1 MTEKPPHRWYQFRL
15 STVLI
20 LIAITA
26 WTIALPAYVP
36 GPPKMSDIWPIPA
49 GRPIEL
55 QLNRDLVWT
64 TIALAAFLLGKAA
77 RAIVE
82 RTRMNAATPLR
93 QATWVTRRSQN
104 TPHCDKLSPV
114 SEWTVP
120 ERTSNSNTQ
129 QGDEPCCDMRL
140 SWD

>member
-1 MTEKPPHRWYQFRL
+1 MSEQPKRRWYQFRL

-20 LIAITA
+20 LIAIAA
-26 WTIALPAYVP
+26 WAMALPAYVP

-55 QLNRDLVWT
+55 QLNRDLVWP

-82 RTRMNAATPLR
+82 RTRMNAATP
-93 QATWVTRRSQN
+93 
-104 TPHCDKLSPV
+104 
-114 SEWTVP
+114 
-120 ERTSNSNTQ
+120 
-129 QGDEPCCDMRL
+129 
-140 SWD
+140 